1 MDEIRIL
8 TEGAIVVRILISLAF
23 GAILGLDRGL
33 KSRPAGLRT
42 YILVCVGS
50 CIVMMT
56 NQYVYQVFD
65 TGDPVRM
72 AAQVV
77 SGIGFLGAGTII
89 VTRRNQI
96 RGLTTA
102 AGLWASAC
110 VGLAIGIGLYEI
122 ALVGG
127 LAVVIVLTSLGHW
140 DFFIR
145 RRARDVDVYIELPVS
160 FSFAVFLEKLR
171 QQGLGISNLQV
182 HRRGGLRLRPPRL
195 RVHTQLR
202 PEDGPRAHAR
212 GGTLDRSAHLCRG
225 AELKPR
231 AFLPFVATCCN
242 SC

>member
-140 DFFIR
+140 DLFIR

-171 QQGLGISNLQV
+171 QQGLGISNLQFS
-182 HRRGGLRLRPPRL
+182 GGEGSASDRLGFVCTLSCAQRMDHALMFAAVRSI
-195 RVHTQLR
+195 
-202 PEDGPRAHAR
+202 GPHI
-212 GGTLDRSAHLCRG
+212 SVE
-225 AELKPR
+225 EL
-231 AFLPFVATCCN
+231 
-242 SC
+242 S

>member
-140 DFFIR
+140 DLFIR

-171 QQGLGISNLQV
+171 QQGLGISNLQFT
-182 HRRGGLRLRPPRL
+182 GGEGSASDHLGFVCTLSCAQRMDHALMLAAVRSI
-195 RVHTQLR
+195 
-202 PEDGPRAHAR
+202 GPRI
-212 GGTLDRSAHLCRG
+212 SAE
-225 AELKPR
+225 EL
-231 AFLPFVATCCN
+231 
-242 SC
+242 S

>member
-72 AAQVV
+72 SAQVV

-127 LAVVIVLTSLGHW
+127 LAIVIVLTSLGHW
-140 DFFIR
+140 DLFIR
-145 RRARDVDVYIELPVS
+145 RRARDVDVYIEIPVS

-171 QQGLGISNLQV
+171 QQGLGISNLQFT
-182 HRRGGLRLRPPRL
+182 GGEGSASDRLGFVCTLSCAQRMDHALMLAAVRSI
-195 RVHTQLR
+195 
-202 PEDGPRAHAR
+202 GPRI
-212 GGTLDRSAHLCRG
+212 SVE
-225 AELKPR
+225 EL
-231 AFLPFVATCCN
+231 
-242 SC
+242 S

>member
-145 RRARDVDVYIELPVS
+145 RRARDIEVYIELPVS

-171 QQGLGISNLQV
+171 EQGLGISNLQFT
-182 HRRGGLRLRPPRL
+182 GGEGSASDRLGFVCTLSCAQRMDHALMLAAVRSI
-195 RVHTQLR
+195 
-202 PEDGPRAHAR
+202 GPRI
-212 GGTLDRSAHLCRG
+212 SVE
-225 AELKPR
+225 EL
-231 AFLPFVATCCN
+231 
-242 SC
+242 S

>member
-56 NQYVYQVFD
+56 NQYVYQAYD

-145 RRARDVDVYIELPVS
+145 RRAREIEVYIELPAS

-171 QQGLGISNLQV
+171 QQGLGISNLQFT
-182 HRRGGLRLRPPRL
+182 GGEGSASDRLGFVCTLSSCQRMDHSLMLAAVRSI
-195 RVHTQLR
+195 
-202 PEDGPRAHAR
+202 GPRI
-212 GGTLDRSAHLCRG
+212 SIE
-225 AELKPR
+225 EL
-231 AFLPFVATCCN
+231 
-242 SC
+242 S

>member
-140 DFFIR
+140 DIFIR

-171 QQGLGISNLQV
+171 QQGLGISNLQFT
-182 HRRGGLRLRPPRL
+182 GGEGSASDHLGFVCTLSCAQRMDHALMLAAVRSI
-195 RVHTQLR
+195 
-202 PEDGPRAHAR
+202 GPRI
-212 GGTLDRSAHLCRG
+212 SVE
-225 AELKPR
+225 EL
-231 AFLPFVATCCN
+231 
-242 SC
+242 S

>member
-89 VTRRNQI
+89 VTRRNRI

-140 DFFIR
+140 DLFIR

-171 QQGLGISNLQV
+171 QQGLGISNLQFT
-182 HRRGGLRLRPPRL
+182 GGEGSASDRLGFVCTLSCAQRMDHALMFAAVRSI
-195 RVHTQLR
+195 
-202 PEDGPRAHAR
+202 GPHI
-212 GGTLDRSAHLCRG
+212 SVE
-225 AELKPR
+225 EL
-231 AFLPFVATCCN
+231 
-242 SC
+242 S

>member
-171 QQGLGISNLQV
+171 QQGLGISNLQFT
-182 HRRGGLRLRPPRL
+182 GGEGFASDRLGFVCTLSCAQRMDHALMLATVRSI
-195 RVHTQLR
+195 
-202 PEDGPRAHAR
+202 GPRI
-212 GGTLDRSAHLCRG
+212 SVE
-225 AELKPR
+225 EL
-231 AFLPFVATCCN
+231 
-242 SC
+242 S

>member
-56 NQYVYQVFD
+56 NQYVYQAYD

-140 DFFIR
+140 DLFIR
-145 RRARDVDVYIELPVS
+145 RRARDVDVYIEIPVS

-171 QQGLGISNLQV
+171 QQGLGISNLQFT
-182 HRRGGLRLRPPRL
+182 GGEGSASDRLGFVCTLSCAQRMDHALMLAAVRS
-195 RVHTQLR
+195 T
-202 PEDGPRAHAR
+202 GPRI
-212 GGTLDRSAHLCRG
+212 SVE
-225 AELKPR
+225 EL
-231 AFLPFVATCCN
+231 
-242 SC
+242 S

>member
-127 LAVVIVLTSLGHW
+127 LAVIIVLTSLGHW

-145 RRARDVDVYIELPVS
+145 RRARDIDVYIEIPVS

-171 QQGLGISNLQV
+171 QQGLGISNLQFT
-182 HRRGGLRLRPPRL
+182 GGEGSPTERIGFVCSLASSQRMDHALMLATVRSI
-195 RVHTQLR
+195 
-202 PEDGPRAHAR
+202 GPRI
-212 GGTLDRSAHLCRG
+212 SVE
-225 AELKPR
+225 EL
-231 AFLPFVATCCN
+231 
-242 SC
+242 S

>member
-145 RRARDVDVYIELPVS
+145 RRARDVDVYIEIPVS

-171 QQGLGISNLQV
+171 QQGLGISNLQFI
-182 HRRGGLRLRPPRL
+182 GGEGSASDRLGFVCTLSCAQRMDHALMLSTVRSI
-195 RVHTQLR
+195 
-202 PEDGPRAHAR
+202 GPRI
-212 GGTLDRSAHLCRG
+212 SVE
-225 AELKPR
+225 EL
-231 AFLPFVATCCN
+231 
-242 SC
+242 S

>member
-140 DFFIR
+140 DLFIR
-145 RRARDVDVYIELPVS
+145 RRARDIDVYIELPVS

-171 QQGLGISNLQV
+171 GQGLGISNLQFS
-182 HRRGGLRLRPPRL
+182 GGEGSASDRLGFVCTLSCAQRMDHALMLAAVRSI
-195 RVHTQLR
+195 
-202 PEDGPRAHAR
+202 GPRI
-212 GGTLDRSAHLCRG
+212 SVE
-225 AELKPR
+225 EL
-231 AFLPFVATCCN
+231 
-242 SC
+242 S

>member
-140 DFFIR
+140 DLFIR
-145 RRARDVDVYIELPVS
+145 RRARDVDVYIEIPVS

-171 QQGLGISNLQV
+171 GQGLGISNLQFT
-182 HRRGGLRLRPPRL
+182 GGEGSASDRLGFVCTLSCAQRMDHALMLAAVRSI
-195 RVHTQLR
+195 
-202 PEDGPRAHAR
+202 GPRI
-212 GGTLDRSAHLCRG
+212 SVE
-225 AELKPR
+225 EL
-231 AFLPFVATCCN
+231 
-242 SC
+242 S

>member
-127 LAVVIVLTSLGHW
+127 LAVIIVLTSLGHW

-145 RRARDVDVYIELPVS
+145 RRARDVDVYIEIPVS

-171 QQGLGISNLQV
+171 QQGLGISNLQFT
-182 HRRGGLRLRPPRL
+182 GGEGSASDRLGFVCTLSCAQRMDHALMLAAVRSI
-195 RVHTQLR
+195 
-202 PEDGPRAHAR
+202 GPRI
-212 GGTLDRSAHLCRG
+212 SVE
-225 AELKPR
+225 EL
-231 AFLPFVATCCN
+231 
-242 SC
+242 S

>member
-89 VTRRNQI
+89 VTRRNRI

-140 DFFIR
+140 DLFIR
-145 RRARDVDVYIELPVS
+145 RRARDIDVYIELPVS

-171 QQGLGISNLQV
+171 QQGLGISNLQFT
-182 HRRGGLRLRPPRL
+182 GAEGSASDRLGFVCTLSCAQRMDHALMLAAVRSI
-195 RVHTQLR
+195 
-202 PEDGPRAHAR
+202 GPRI
-212 GGTLDRSAHLCRG
+212 SVE
-225 AELKPR
+225 EL
-231 AFLPFVATCCN
+231 
-242 SC
+242 S